1 MENDEKIGYL
11 IAKVEEFSSDI
22 KSLSTKVDALEKRV
36 DDKFKTAEAT
46 FRVVKFIGA
55 IALAILTIKFGDIPS
70 LWSRF
75 FG

>member
-11 IAKVEEFSSDI
+11 IAKVEEYGSDL
-22 KSLSTKVDALEKRV
+22 KVLTTKVDALEQRV
-36 DDKFKTAEAT
+36 EDKFKTAEAT
-46 FRVVKFIGA
+46 FRVVRFIGA

>member
-22 KSLSTKVDALEKRV
+22 KSLSEKVEALEKRV
-36 DDKFKTAEAT
+36 EDKFKTAEAT
-46 FRVVKFIGA
+46 FRIIKFIGA
-55 IALAILTIKFGDIPS
+55 IGLAVLTIKFGDIPS